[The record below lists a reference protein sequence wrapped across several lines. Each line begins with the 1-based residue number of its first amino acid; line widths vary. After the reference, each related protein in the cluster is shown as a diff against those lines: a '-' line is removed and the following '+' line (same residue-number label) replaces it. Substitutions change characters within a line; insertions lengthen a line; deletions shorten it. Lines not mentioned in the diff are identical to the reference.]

1 MPAVW
6 QTEKT
11 NRKNIG
17 IMEKR
22 NFIQVILAVLF
33 CFLTVTCEK
42 DPVAQEGTYVYVNG
56 QLVHQPTV
64 TTNEISDVTPST
76 ASCGGNV
83 TNDGGSKV
91 IARGV
96 CWSKSQNPIVGDS
109 CTKDGGDTGDFTSSI
124 TGLSANTTYYVRAYA
139 TNAAGTAYGALQSF
153 KTTVGDLPAVTTATA
168 SNVTDTS
175 ATCGGDVTAAGS
187 TSVIARG
194 VCWSSSPSPTIS
206 NSHTSDGEGT
216 GSFTSSITG
225 LALNTTYYVRAY
237 ATNAAG
243 TSYGEQQTFR
253 TTLGA
258 KPTVST
264 NFVSDITIYTATCGG
279 DVTNSGSTP
288 VTARGVC
295 WSYSQNP
302 TVGNY
307 HTTDGSGTGNYTS
320 SITGLSANTTYYVRA
335 YATNAAGTAYG
346 ALQSFKTTVGDLPAV
361 TTATAS
367 NVTDTS
373 ATCGGDVTAAGSTS
387 VIARGVCW
395 SSSPSPTLSNS
406 HTANGYGLGSFT
418 SNMTGLFPNTT
429 YYVRAY
435 ATSSSGT
442 SYGNQKSFTTTAP
455 CGGTINDVDGNTYNI
470 VQIGNQCWMAQNLR
484 TTHYADGTAIS
495 AGGDNTST
503 TTGYYYFTSR
513 LYNWKAVMRN
523 SNSSNANPS
532 GVQGICPTGWHVPSD
547 AEWTHLENYVGS
559 QSQYLCNGN
568 SSYIAKALAA
578 TSGWYNSIEICDVG
592 NNQSSNNATGFS
604 AIPAGACYGL
614 SFSDGGMSAN
624 FWSSTSSSSEAYD
637 RSIDADFPNVYRST
651 VTKEVGL
658 SVRCL
663 HD

>member
-1 MPAVW
+1 
-6 QTEKT
+6 
-11 NRKNIG
+11 
-17 IMEKR
+17 MEKR

-56 QLVHQPTV
+56 RLVHQPTV

-91 IARGV
+91 ISRGV

-194 VCWSSSPSPTIS
+194 VCWSISPSPTIS

-216 GSFTSSITG
+216 GSFTSNITG
-225 LALNTTYYVRAY
+225 LTLNTTYYVRAY

-307 HTTDGSGTGNYTS
+307 HTTDGSGIGNYTS
-320 SITGLSANTTYYVRA
+320 SITELTPNTTYYVRA
-335 YATNAAGTAYG
+335 YATNAAGTSYG
-346 ALQSFKTTVGDLPAV
+346 MVRSFKTEVGTPPTV
-361 TTATAS
+361 TTNDVS
-367 NVTDTS
+367 DISFGS
-373 ATCGGDVTAAGSTS
+373 ATCGGNVTEEGSAS
-387 VIARGVCW
+387 VINRGVCW
-395 SSSPSPTLSNS
+395 STSPNPTLSNS
-406 HTANGYGLGSFT
+406 HTANGHGLGSFA

-442 SYGNQKSFTTTAP
+442 SYGDQKSFTTTAP

-470 VQIGNQCWMAQNLR
+470 VQIGNQCWMAQDLR

-503 TTGYYYFTSR
+503 TIGYYYTYPYSNRR

-523 SNSSNANPS
+523 SYSSSANPS

-559 QSQYLCNGN
+559 QSQYICNGN
-568 SSYIAKALAA
+568 PSYIAKALAA
-578 TSGWYNSIEICDVG
+578 TSGWYNSGETCDVG

-604 AIPAGACYGL
+604 AVPTGGCYGL
-614 SFSDGGMSAN
+614 TFSGGGTGAF
-624 FWSSTSSSSEAYD
+624 FWSSTSTSSEAYCRVLDFAYPHVD
-637 RSIDADFPNVYRST
+637 RSTEN
-651 VTKEVGL
+651 KEVGL